1 MAGARD
7 EPRQASAGGSVT
19 LAFWKKRNRRQAR
32 SADAPPAL
40 VVNWRVLGV
49 AAGVVAG
56 LAAAAMLLMVGLDR
70 PVRRVLVEGAFQR
83 VSPPEIE
90 SAVVEVVHGGLVSVD
105 LDAVRDSIQRI
116 DWVDRAVVQR
126 HWPDAI
132 RVVITEQVAAARWN
146 EAGLLNARGELFIR
160 NARYV
165 PPELPLLQGPEGSEG
180 PVAQLY
186 LEAQGRLL
194 EAGLR
199 LTGVSLDER
208 GAWQLELANGVAVK
222 LGRQSVDERLERF
235 IRLASPLVAKRLA
248 EINYVDMRYTNGFSV
263 GWNARSA
270 LAVAPQE
277 AAAPDA

>member
-1 MAGARD
+1 M
-7 EPRQASAGGSVT
+7 

-32 SADAPPAL
+32 SGTATLAPA
-40 VVNWRVLGV
+40 VNWRVVGV

-56 LAAAAMLLMVGLDR
+56 FAVAALLLMLALDR

-90 SAVVEVVHGGLVSVD
+90 SAVVEVVHGGLASVN
-105 LDAVRDSIQRI
+105 LDEVRDSIERI
-116 DWVDRAVVQR
+116 EWVDRAVVRR

-132 RVVITEQVAAARWN
+132 RVIVTEQVAAARWN
-146 EAGLLNARGELFIR
+146 DAGLLNARGELFIR

-180 PVAQLY
+180 TVARVY

-199 LTGVSLDER
+199 LTGVQLDER

-263 GWNARSA
+263 GWNSRSA

-277 AAAPDA
+277 VATPDG